1 MCVWTNTPSASA
13 LGHSRRL
20 TNAQRERLE
29 WVSQTLPPSR
39 AHKQSPGRGE
49 ARQASG
55 GARFMW
61 RDRVFWVTAQC
72 SHSPRQHHTESIKH
86 DGWPII
92 IYLFGDFS
100 MLSHSAK
107 HVQEE
112 GGGGWGAE
120 GEAQRDRRAGGE
132 KKKTRDRKS
141 ENGNKK
147 KWMGKK
153 WQNDAKG
160 GLERITEEGRERRRR
175 RRGTG
180 GSFDVCR
187 N

>member
-1 MCVWTNTPSASA
+1 MLKKNRTQERWRCALTRIKSPSVCSVCVDKHS
-13 LGHSRRL
+13 LGFRTWAQSQTHKH
-20 TNAQRERLE
+20 TQRERLE

-112 GGGGWGAE
+112 GAGGRGGGVRLNE
-120 GEAQRDRRAGGE
+120 TDVRGG
-132 KKKTRDRKS
+132 KKKK
-141 ENGNKK
+141 
-147 KWMGKK
+147 
-153 WQNDAKG
+153 Q
-160 GLERITEEGRERRRR
+160 
-175 RRGTG
+175 GTG
-180 GSFDVCR
+180 KARTETKKNEWGKNDKMMLKED
-187 N
+187 